1 MASNVY
7 QATSKDSMV
16 AGFPITIEGII
27 GEPTQRELLR
37 VFRHMITCYQS
48 HVTNYFDLN
57 WFFLVVPHNMWQYYT
72 SDAPD
77 QYPAPPT
84 YPGDAP
90 PYDDN
95 GSAVANTVI
104 RETWQ
109 SQQKNYAECMH
120 MNKAP
125 TDSFLSIF
133 SN

>member
-7 QATSKDSMV
+7 QATSKESMV
-16 AGFPITIEGII
+16 ANFPATIQGII

-37 VFRHMITCYQS
+37 FFRHMITCSQS
-48 HVTNYFDLN
+48 HFTNYCELN
-57 WFFLVVPHNMWQYYT
+57 WIFLVVPHNMWQYYT
-72 SDAPD
+72 SYAPD

-109 SQQKNYAECMH
+109 SQQKDF
-120 MNKAP
+120 
-125 TDSFLSIF
+125 T
-133 SN
+133 